1 MTTSDPSLA
10 IGAPVHHPR
19 FGLGAVLALA
29 SDTAVVRFESG
40 IHECLTSELS
50 RRSSI
55 ASPDLAAPGE
65 VVVRAQAEV
74 IHSVNQ
80 TWGVFAPSRIQL
92 LPHQLWVCKKVLE
105 RWPARWLVADDVGLG
120 KTVEAGLVLWP
131 LLSRGAVKR
140 LLIVCPASLVEQW
153 DQRMRTM
160 FDIRLARYVR
170 EADTPTADF
179 WNTQS
184 HVVASLHTL
193 RSVSTEHGRAR
204 RQRLLDSEPWDL
216 VLVDEAHHLNVEE
229 QGETQGYKLI
239 AQMQE
244 AGRITSMLFFT
255 ATPHRGKNRGFLSLM
270 SLLRPDLFDATRSIE
285 SQLPHLRSAM
295 IRNNKQRVTD
305 LHGKPLFQRP
315 TVCVREFAY
324 SASEAAFYEM
334 LTRFIVEGR
343 AYAGKLGAAGQAVG
357 LVLTALQKL
366 AASSVAA
373 IRSALRRRLERL
385 EKEAGSK
392 PTAEV
397 PSSPAPVDDDDAA
410 LDQQALWDEQLAALR
425 FTLIEDEIP
434 ALRELLDA
442 ANAVRQESKLLE
454 LMRML
459 ESDLAGRSVL
469 MFTEYKA
476 TQALVV
482 SALRESYGDESV
494 TFINGDSEL
503 RDVRNA
509 RGELTVLRRAR
520 ADAAAAFNEG
530 SVRFLV
536 STEAAGEGIDLQ
548 ESCHTLIHLDVPWNP
563 MRIHQR
569 NGRLYRYGQKHP
581 VDVISLRNPETVESR
596 IWDLLSARMVEI
608 ERALHEVM
616 DDPEDL
622 MALVLGMTPPREIER
637 VFEQA
642 TTERP
647 ERLDRWFEA
656 TTASF
661 AGKDVVET
669 VRSIFGNVARFDFQ
683 EVAAQV
689 PRVALTDLE
698 PFMRR
703 TLRLLGRKLVADSSG
718 KYALTAP
725 DEFRTIPGVRL
736 RYEGLS
742 FDRYARDTKQVLSG
756 GHKLVHACL
765 DWARARDG
773 VFAAVGGLAAP
784 LVLVRLQ
791 DRVTTTTG
799 QVQSV
804 VVGVVLDAN
813 TLEPVEVLQDWEVLL
828 RLNDATVPRS
838 PRTIQAPAIDE
849 GKVERSA
856 LDAAARLA
864 LPFEKPIAAPLVAL
878 WPSGAAEPSDEEV
891 S

>member
-1 MTTSDPSLA
+1 MTISDPSHA
-10 IGAPVHHPR
+10 IGAPVYHAR
-19 FGLGAVLALA
+19 FGLGTVLAFA
-29 SDTAVVRFESG
+29 SDTTIVRFESG
-40 IHECLTSELS
+40 IQECLTKDLS

-55 ASPDLAAPGE
+55 ANPALAVPGE
-65 VVVRAQAEV
+65 GLVRAQAEV

-80 TWGVFAPSRIQL
+80 TWGVFAPSRIHL

-140 LLIVCPASLVEQW
+140 LLIICPASLVEQW
-153 DQRMRTM
+153 DQRMRAM
-160 FDIRLARYVR
+160 FDIRLARYAR

-179 WNTQS
+179 WNTQT

-193 RSVSTEHGRAR
+193 RAVSTEHGRAR
-204 RQRLLDSEPWDL
+204 RQRLLESEPWDL

-229 QGETQGYKLI
+229 QGETQGYRLI
-239 AQMQE
+239 TQLQE
-244 AGRITSMLFFT
+244 AGRITSMIFFT

-270 SLLRPDLFDATRSIE
+270 SLLRPDLFDAKASIE

-315 TVCVREFAY
+315 TVRVREFAY
-324 SASEAAFYEM
+324 SVNEAAFYEM

-343 AYAGKLGAAGQAVG
+343 AYAGGLGAAGQAVG
-357 LVLTALQKL
+357 LVLSALQKL

-385 EKEAGSK
+385 EKEARSK
-392 PTAEV
+392 PAME
-397 PSSPAPVDDDDAA
+397 PPAAPGQGDDDDST
-410 LDQQALWDEQLAALR
+410 LDERALWEEQLALLQ

-442 ANAVRQESKLLE
+442 ANAVEEESKLLE

-459 ESDLAGRSVL
+459 EHELAGRSVL

-482 SALRESYGDESV
+482 SARRERHGDESV
-494 TFINGDSEL
+494 SFINGDSEL
-503 RDVRNA
+503 RDVPNG
-509 RGELTVLRRAR
+509 RGEFTVLRRTR

-530 SVRFLV
+530 RVRFLV

-569 NGRLYRYGQKHP
+569 NGRLYRYGQKHT
-581 VDVISLRNPETVESR
+581 VDVISLRNPETVESK

-622 MALVLGMTPPREIER
+622 TALVLGMTPSRDVER
-637 VFEQA
+637 VFERA
-642 TTERP
+642 TTEQP

-656 TTASF
+656 ATASF

-689 PRVALTDLE
+689 PKVGLTDLE
-698 PFMRR
+698 SFMRR
-703 TLRLLGRKLVADSSG
+703 ALLLLGRKLVADSAG
-718 KYALTAP
+718 HYALTTP
-725 DEFRTIPGVRL
+725 EEFRTIPGVRL

-742 FDRYARDTKQVLSG
+742 FDRFARDTKQVLSG
-756 GHKLVHACL
+756 GHRLVHACL

-773 VFAAVGGLAAP
+773 VFAAVGGLSAP
-784 LVLVRLQ
+784 LVLVKLQ
-791 DRVTTTTG
+791 DRVTTTAG

-804 VVGVVLDAN
+804 VVGVVLDAS

-828 RLNDATVPRS
+828 RLNNATVPRS
-838 PRTIQAPAIDE
+838 PRTIPMPAIDH
-849 GKVERSA
+849 GKLERAA

-864 LPFEKPIAAPLVAL
+864 LPFERPVAAPLVAL
-878 WPSGAAEPSDEEV
+878 WPSGAGEPIDDDV
-891 S
+891 P